1 MDQLSKISPESMNTT
16 NEKSTYQIHCKIT
29 TEEIQLQCSQDL
41 DWSIKNLGFYPRRGS
56 QMISLNWNKWAES
69 PLQKSLKNHI

>member
-41 DWSIKNLGFYPRRGS
+41 D
-56 QMISLNWNKWAES
+56 
-69 PLQKSLKNHI
+69 